1 MLTIVLEHL
10 RVFPEWYQ
18 SLLLSAW
25 GGLLL
30 IVPLF
35 TIIKILQSPAMLS
48 FFRAT
53 PKAAKQVGAFLQ
65 HQIDD
70 PIKFPKVL
78 RVLEYVMVVL
88 SYLLAVWLFL
98 LFLVLVIGW
107 ASATKPLSVFEHA
120 GILGFSLF
128 CSYWAAVLKT
138 QGSRGLLKLRE
149 NKNGINNR

>member
-1 MLTIVLEHL
+1 MLTFVFEYL

-18 SLLLSAW
+18 NLLLGVWA
-25 GGLLL
+25 GLLL

-35 TIIKILQSPAMLS
+35 TIIRILQSPTMLS

-53 PKAAKQVGAFLQ
+53 PRAAKQVGAFLQ

-70 PIKFPKVL
+70 PIKFPKVQ
-78 RVLEYVMVVL
+78 RVLEFAMVGL
-88 SYLLAVWLFL
+88 SYLLAGWLFL
-98 LFLVLVIGW
+98 LFLVLVIAW

-120 GILGFSLF
+120 GILGFSLL

-138 QGSRGLLKLRE
+138 QGSRGLLKLRG
-149 NKNGINNR
+149 NKNA